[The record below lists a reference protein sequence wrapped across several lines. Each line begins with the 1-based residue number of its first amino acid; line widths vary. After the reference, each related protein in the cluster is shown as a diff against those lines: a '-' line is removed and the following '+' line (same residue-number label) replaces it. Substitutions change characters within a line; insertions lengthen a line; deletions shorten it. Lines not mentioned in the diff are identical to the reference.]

1 MDTIYDVVIL
11 GAGPAG
17 LTAAIYAKRAELN
30 VLVIEKNYVSGGQM
44 LNTYEVDNYP
54 GFKGIGGFELGI
66 KFKEHADTLSAN
78 FVQDNIIS
86 AELNGKIKSIKGK
99 KAVYKAKT
107 VILAMGA
114 SHKKLDIIGENEFVG
129 KGISYCATCDGAFF
143 KEKITAVVGGGD
155 VALEDAIYLSRI
167 CKKVYLIHRRN
178 EFRAAKTLQTIVKNT
193 DNIEIIT
200 DTVINEI
207 KGKDVVERLLLE
219 NKVTQNNFELEVEAL
234 FIAVGIIPQTNLEGE
249 FPKVDESGYII
260 ANEDTATSIA
270 GVFAAGDLRTKF
282 LRQIVTAVSDGANA
296 VNAAERY
303 LSSLE

>member
-1 MDTIYDVVIL
+1 MDTIYDVIIL

-17 LTAAIYAKRAELN
+17 LTAAIYAKRAELE
-30 VLVIEKNYVSGGQM
+30 VLVIEKGYVSGGQM

-54 GFKGIGGFELGI
+54 GFKGIGGFDLGI
-66 KFKEHADTLSAN
+66 KFKEHADSFSAN
-78 FVQDNIIS
+78 FVQDDIIS
-86 AELNGKIKSIKGK
+86 AEFNGKIKIIKGK

-114 SHKKLDIIGENEFVG
+114 SHKQLDIVGEKELLG

-143 KEKITAVVGGGD
+143 KEKVTAVVGGGD

-193 DNIEIIT
+193 DNIEIVT
-200 DTVINEI
+200 DTIINEI
-207 KGKDVVERLLLE
+207 KGEDVVESLLLE
-219 NKVTQNNFELEVEAL
+219 NKLTKNKFELEVAAL
-234 FIAVGIIPQTNLEGE
+234 FVAVGIIPQTNLEGDI
-249 FPKVDESGYII
+249 PNVDEGGYII
-260 ANEDTATSIA
+260 ANEDTVTSIE

-296 VNAAERY
+296 VSAVERY